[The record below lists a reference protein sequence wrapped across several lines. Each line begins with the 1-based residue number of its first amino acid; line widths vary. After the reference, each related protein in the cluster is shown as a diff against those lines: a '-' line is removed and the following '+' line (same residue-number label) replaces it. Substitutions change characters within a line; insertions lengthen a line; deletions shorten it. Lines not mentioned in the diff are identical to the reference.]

1 MPICPDLLGQHKVS
15 RQSGLWVDLAPL
27 SIPLSADCKENSS
40 ADRDGSEDL
49 SLKTEKKKEKEHK
62 GEHGRMQRVCSVQ
75 YFMLWV
81 SFMTDLQLPLHAHTI
96 NVLVQQ
102 DRNDV

>member
-49 SLKTEKKKEKEHK
+49 SLKTEKKERKRK
-62 GEHGRMQRVCSVQ
+62 QRRTWKDAESVQ
-75 YFMLWV
+75 CAVFYAMG
-81 SFMTDLQLPLHAHTI
+81 
-96 NVLVQQ
+96 
-102 DRNDV
+102 